1 MEVVEEVEERL
12 ELVEDP
18 ASQEEK
24 VLNIARVTVKDKQE
38 HESVISS
45 PLGNYEQT
53 DRSTDRLS
61 DWRTDQPTKTHT

>member
-45 PLGNYEQT
+45 PFRKL
-53 DRSTDRLS
+53 
-61 DWRTDQPTKTHT
+61 

>member
-24 VLNIARVTVKDKQE
+24 VLNIARVTVKDEQE

-45 PLGNYEQT
+45 PLGNYE
-53 DRSTDRLS
+53 R
-61 DWRTDQPTKTHT
+61 